1 MKLNEKGYRHA
12 RSLIKAGKVDESS
25 SWSFSAEDGNRLLG
39 DPPNWDNYGKWFLGV
54 RPDTD
59 PETKKH
65 WAYPFGKN
73 GKVYRSALR
82 AIRTR
87 AAQQNHADIFEAAGR
102 LLSELDKGREKNRAG
117 SVEVCRIESGDEI
130 LVLPLGEIKG
140 RDGRYWVLS
149 QEDAETIIAQIKRD
163 GVDIVVDYDHASY
176 FRDDTRAAGWLKAD
190 SFRVGDG
197 AFGPGIY
204 ARVEWTEAAEQAIS
218 AKEYRYLSPTFY
230 ADGTR
235 ILALESVALTNIPN
249 LPMLP
254 ALNRRGG
261 NPAKEEPM
269 EKELN
274 RLREENARLSADLVA
289 VRKEKEELERE
300 LNKTRESLKAK
311 EAEAQKFAE
320 ELEKLKE
327 AEREREINALV
338 EQAISEGKLAPAQ
351 KEAAVE
357 LGRRD
362 LEMLKKWIE
371 SAPAAFKGLTKET
384 EPGELSPQK
393 FDYPGKVDEERLA
406 LHQRVLALSREKNI
420 SYREALNLLKEE
432 THA

>member
-12 RSLIKAGKVDESS
+12 RSLIKDGKVDESS

-39 DPPNWDNYGKWFLGV
+39 DPPDWENYGRWHLGI
-54 RPDTD
+54 REDAD
-59 PETKKH
+59 PETKRYF
-65 WAYPFGKN
+65 AYPFGKN

-102 LLSELDKGREKNRAG
+102 LLTELDKDREKNRVG
-117 SVEVCRIESGDEI
+117 SVEVCRINSGDEI

-140 RDGRYWVLS
+140 RDGRYWVLP
-149 QEDAETIIAQIKRD
+149 QEDAEAIVAQIKRD

-190 SFRVGDG
+190 SFRVGNG
-197 AFGPGIY
+197 PFGEGIY
-204 ARVEWTEAAEQAIS
+204 AQVEWTEAAEQAIA

-230 ADGTR
+230 SDGTR

-254 ALNRRGG
+254 ALNRRDG
-261 NPAKEEPM
+261 NKPEEGHM
-269 EKELN
+269 ERELN
-274 RLREENARLSADLVA
+274 RLREENARLAAELETA
-289 VRKEKEELERE
+289 RKEKENLDRE
-300 LNKTRESLKAK
+300 LNQVREALKAK
-311 EAEAQKFAE
+311 EAEANKLSE
-320 ELEKLKE
+320 ELEKLRE

-338 EQAISEGKLAPAQ
+338 EHAIAEGKLAPAQ

-357 LGRRD
+357 LGKRD

-371 SAPAAFKGLTKET
+371 TAPAAFKDLAKET
-384 EPGELSPQK
+384 KPGEPAPNKL
-393 FDYPGKVDEERLA
+393 DYPGKVDEERLA
-406 LHQRVLALSREKNI
+406 LHQRVQALAREKNI

-432 THA
+432 AHA

>member
-39 DPPNWDNYGKWFLGV
+39 DPPNWENYGKWHLGI
-54 RPDTD
+54 REDTD
-59 PETKKH
+59 PETKRH

-102 LLSELDKGREKNRAG
+102 LLSELDKDKEKNRAG
-117 SVEVCRIESGDEI
+117 SLEVCQIASGEEI
-130 LVLPLGEIKG
+130 MVLPLGEIKG
-140 RDGRYWVLS
+140 RDGRYWVLTE
-149 QEDAETIIAQIKRD
+149 EDAQAVVDQIRRD
-163 GVDIVVDYDHASY
+163 GVDIVIDYDHASY
-176 FRDDTRAAGWLKAD
+176 FRDDTRAAGWLKAN

-197 AFGPGIY
+197 PWGEGIY
-204 ARVEWTEAAEQAIS
+204 ARVEWTEAAEQAIA

-254 ALNRRGG
+254 ALNRREG
-261 NPAKEEPM
+261 NNPEEGHM

-274 RLREENARLSADLVA
+274 RLREENARLSAALETA
-289 VRKEKEELERE
+289 RKEKEKLERE
-300 LNKTRESLKAK
+300 LNQVREALKAR
-311 EAEAQKFAE
+311 EAEVGKLSE

-327 AEREREINALV
+327 AEREREINSLV
-338 EQAISEGKLAPAQ
+338 ESAIAEGKLAPAQ

-371 SAPAAFKGLTKET
+371 TAPAAFKDLAKEAK
-384 EPGELSPQK
+384 PGEPVPNKL
-393 FDYPGKVDEERLA
+393 DYPGKVDEERLA
-406 LHQRVLALSREKNI
+406 LHQRALQLSREKNI

-432 THA
+432 AHA

>member
-1 MKLNEKGYRHA
+1 LKLNEKGYRHA

-39 DPPNWDNYGKWFLGV
+39 DPPDWENYGKWHLGI

-65 WAYPFGKN
+65 WVYPFGKN

-102 LLSELDKGREKNRAG
+102 LLAELDKDKEKNRAG
-117 SVEVCRIESGDEI
+117 SLEVCQIASGDEI
-130 LVLPLGEIKG
+130 MILPLGEIKG
-140 RDGRYWVLS
+140 RDGRYWVLTE
-149 QEDAETIIAQIKRD
+149 EDAQAVVAQIKRD

-176 FRDDTRAAGWLKAD
+176 FRDDTRAAGWLKAE

-197 AFGPGIY
+197 LWGPGIY
-204 ARVEWTEAAEQAIS
+204 ARVEWTEAAEQAIA
-218 AKEYRYLSPTFY
+218 AKEYRYLSPSFY

-235 ILALESVALTNIPN
+235 ILTLESVALTNIPN

-254 ALNRRGG
+254 ALNRRDGKRE
-261 NPAKEEPM
+261 KEEPM
-269 EKELN
+269 ERELN
-274 RLREENARLSADLVA
+274 RLREENARLSAELETA
-289 VRKEKEELERE
+289 RKEKENLEKE
-300 LNKTRESLKAK
+300 LNQVREALKAK
-311 EAEAQKFAE
+311 ETEANNLSE
-320 ELEKLKE
+320 ELEKLRE

-338 EQAISEGKLAPAQ
+338 DEAIAEGKLAPAQ
-351 KEAAVE
+351 KEAAIE
-357 LGRRD
+357 LGKRD

-371 SAPAAFKGLTKET
+371 TSPAAFKDLIKET
-384 EPGELSPQK
+384 KPGEMSPNK
-393 FDYPGKVDEERLA
+393 FNYPGKVDEERLA
-406 LHQRVLALSREKNI
+406 LHQQAIQLCREKNI
-420 SYREALNLLKEE
+420 SYREAITLLKEE
-432 THA
+432 AHA